1 MFERF
6 TAEARAAVS
15 AAVVQARH
23 TGSHHC
29 DTRHLLLAL
38 LEGSGA
44 RAALWDAD
52 ANAAE
57 CVAAL
62 EGSVSAGSLDA
73 EALASIGVDLQAVS
87 ARIDAV
93 FGPDAL
99 RRGAARRGSRPRV
112 APDVK
117 KALQLAL
124 REAVR
129 LRDRSIDAHHLMLG
143 VLRAD
148 CPGRRIL
155 ARYVDLDLLRQAL
168 AGRAAA

>member
-6 TAEARAAVS
+6 TREARAAVS
-15 AAVVQARH
+15 TAVMHARRA
-23 TGSHHC
+23 GAERF

-38 LEGSGA
+38 LEGSGP

-52 ANAAE
+52 ANAGK

-62 EGSVSAGSLDA
+62 ERSVSDAGLDA
-73 EALASIGVDLQAVS
+73 EALASIGVDLEAITH
-87 ARIDAV
+87 RIDAV

-99 RRGAARRGSRPRV
+99 RRGARQDGRPKV

-143 VLRAD
+143 ILRAD

-155 ARYVDLDLLRQAL
+155 DHYVDLGRLRQAL
-168 AGRAAA
+168 EGRAAA

>member
-6 TAEARAAVS
+6 TSQARTAVS
-15 AAVVQARH
+15 TALTHARDA
-23 TGSHHC
+23 GSGSC

-38 LEGSGA
+38 LDGSGV
-44 RAALWDAD
+44 RAAFWDAD
-52 ANAAE
+52 ANASE
-57 CVAAL
+57 CVAAVQAAVR
-62 EGSVSAGSLDA
+62 GGSLDA
-73 EALASIGVDLQAVS
+73 EALASIGVDLHVVS
-87 ARIDAV
+87 ARLDAV

-99 RRGAARRGSRPRV
+99 RRGVRQGARPRV
-112 APDVK
+112 AADVK

-129 LRDRSIDAHHLMLG
+129 LRDRSIDTHHLMLG

-155 ARYVDLDLLRQAL
+155 ARYVDLDLLREAL
-168 AGRAAA
+168 EGRAAA

>member
-6 TAEARAAVS
+6 TREARAAVS
-15 AAVVQARH
+15 AAVLHARDA
-23 TGSHHC
+23 GSQRF

-38 LEGSGA
+38 LDGSGP

-62 EGSVSAGSLDA
+62 KRSVRDGSLDA
-73 EALASIGVDLQAVS
+73 EALASIGVDLEAVS

-99 RRGAARRGSRPRV
+99 RRGARVGARPRV

-124 REAVR
+124 REAIR

-155 ARYVDLDLLRQAL
+155 ARYVDLARLREAL
-168 AGRAAA
+168 EGRAAA

>member
-6 TAEARAAVS
+6 TRPARAAVS
-15 AAVVQARH
+15 AAVMQARDA
-23 TGSHHC
+23 GSARF

-38 LEGSGA
+38 LEGTGT

-52 ANAAE
+52 ADAAGLVE
-57 CVAAL
+57 AL
-62 EGSVSAGSLDA
+62 EMSVRGGSLDA
-73 EALASIGVDLQAVS
+73 EALASIGIDLDAVS
-87 ARIDAV
+87 ARMDAV

-99 RRGAARRGSRPRV
+99 RRGARPSARPRV
-112 APDVK
+112 APDAR

-124 REAVR
+124 REALR
-129 LRDRSIDAHHLMLG
+129 LKDRAIDEHHLMLG

-155 ARYVDLDLLRQAL
+155 ARHVDLNLLRQSL
-168 AGRAAA
+168 EGRAAA